1 MILDIASLQ
10 QIFLFC
16 RISQQPQPNNLSP
29 TTSAPTT
36 SVQQIPTISTS
47 LTTSVQQI
55 PTIPTISTIPTNS
68 NNLNNLDHL
77 ADLRISPRL
86 AAIAITEELSSPA
99 LGGTASK

>member
-1 MILDIASLQ
+1 MLDIAFLQ
-10 QIFLFC
+10 QIFFLFC
-16 RISQQPQPNNLSP
+16 RKSQQPQSK
-29 TTSAPTT
+29 
-36 SVQQIPTISTS
+36 
-47 LTTSVQQI
+47 QI

-86 AAIAITEELSSPA
+86 AAIAITKELSSPA

>member
-1 MILDIASLQ
+1 MRMMLDIASLQ
-10 QIFLFC
+10 QIFYFVEY
-16 RISQQPQPNNLSP
+16 PNNLSP
-29 TTSAPTT
+29 TTSVEP
-36 SVQQIPTISTS
+36 
-47 LTTSVQQI
+47 I

-99 LGGTASK
+99 LGRTASK